1 MQFFGLLRRCA
12 PRNDV
17 AMLAVIISCLIFS
30 DLAWGGR
37 LLLEKTPVNP
47 SPAAISQP
55 AASPTQQILIKAHV
69 VNIDHDYTRE
79 LGLSFSTSAGTFSS
93 AQGFNMNLPNP
104 ETNSGDL
111 VIPIAALGQGIVL
124 DATLSALEKTGH
136 AQLISDPQI
145 VTLDGQPASIE
156 AGQEVPYQ
164 QTTEGGGTS
173 VAFKKAVLRLQVT
186 PEMKGQQNILLHLLI
201 NQDQVSSL
209 TVNGVPAINTQ
220 QLKTQALVKNHNTL
234 VLGGIFEE
242 DKSDQ
247 HQGIPFLSK
256 IPFLGALFRYQ
267 KQSNNRKQLLIF
279 VTPIIMKGG

>member
-1 MQFFGLLRRCA
+1 MINFLLK
-12 PRNDV
+12 N
-17 AMLAVIISCLIFS
+17 LITFS
-30 DLAWGGR
+30 LILPELAWANR
-37 LLLEKTPVNP
+37 LLLEQQPVNT
-47 SPAAISQP
+47 SHVVISQAIAP
-55 AASPTQQILIKAHV
+55 SSQQILIKAHV

-79 LGLSFSTSAGTFSS
+79 LGLSFSTSAGTLNS
-93 AQGFNMNLPNP
+93 AGGFNMNLPNP

-111 VIPIAALGQGIVL
+111 VIPIAALGQGIL
-124 DATLSALEKTGH
+124 LEATLSALEKTGH

-145 VTLDGQPASIE
+145 VTLDRQPAIIE

-186 PEMKGQQNILLHLLI
+186 PEIKGQHNILLHLLI
-201 NQDQVSSL
+201 NQDQVSTL

-267 KQSNNRKQLLIF
+267 KQSDNRKQLLIF
-279 VTPIIMKGG
+279 VTPIILIS